1 MSKNKNKKI
10 DQYEQNQPADET
22 KKSEAVE
29 QENPLT
35 PEQER
40 DELLGRLQR
49 LAADYQN
56 YQKRS
61 QKEVS
66 QAREFANES
75 LIKQLLPVLDD
86 MERAMQAARENAHDD
101 DPLLK
106 GMQLVHDNMLNTL
119 TKFGVETIES
129 KGQQFDPE
137 KHSAMMQQETT
148 DAEPMTVLQ
157 EVQKG
162 YLLKGRAIRPA
173 AVIVAKAPEA
183 SEDVKE

>member
-1 MSKNKNKKI
+1 MSKKDKKNKNQ
-10 DQYEQNQPADET
+10 DQQP
-22 KKSEAVE
+22 
-29 QENPLT
+29 QENLEQQNEQPQETEQAPVT

-61 QKEVS
+61 QKEVA

-86 MERAMQAARENAHDD
+86 MERAMQAAQKNAKED
-101 DPLLK
+101 DPLLV
-106 GMQLVHDNMLNTL
+106 GMKLVHDNMLSVL
-119 TKFGVETIES
+119 GKFGVEQIEAAN
-129 KGQQFDPE
+129 QQFNPE
-137 KHSAMMQQETT
+137 MHSAMMQQETT
-148 DAEPMTVLQ
+148 EVEPMTVLQ

-162 YLLKGRAIRPA
+162 YQLKGRTIRPA
-173 AVIVAKAPEA
+173 AVIVAKAP
-183 SEDVKE
+183 SEDE